1 MANTDEK
8 LLEEY
13 KECTFKPHLSAERI
27 PFQLQLSKDD
37 IFQRLAAP
45 KVKPVFD
52 SEKGLQ

>member
-13 KECTFKPHLSAERI
+13 KECTFKPHLSAERS